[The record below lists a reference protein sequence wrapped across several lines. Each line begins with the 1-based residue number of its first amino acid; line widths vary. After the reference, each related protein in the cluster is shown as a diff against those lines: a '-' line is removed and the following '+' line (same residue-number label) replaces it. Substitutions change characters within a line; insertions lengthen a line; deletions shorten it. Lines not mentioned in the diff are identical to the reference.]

1 MSSVAPVTEHG
12 RVTLGRGVMGLA
24 LATLLVAMALSTTW
38 WPASKPIPG
47 ERVKFDAA
55 AWAADHWESTVLP
68 GITEKAVDVSV
79 LLPLIAQDPEAAG
92 AQYGH
97 HDGTSPYTYPVTVT
111 GTAGRAENGLLP
123 IEVPGLPQ
131 GTRVSV
137 QIGPAING
145 TALRDA
151 TGEISF
157 NDFVNQVD
165 YANVATELNNIT
177 KTEVLAGLDPAAL
190 EGKQVTVVGAASPLN
205 PQLMTITAVELQE
218 GS

>member
-1 MSSVAPVTEHG
+1 MSNADAVTRLRQVRLS
-12 RVTLGRGVMGLA
+12 RVVTGSA
-24 LATLLVAMALSTTW
+24 LAVLLVAMALSTTW

-47 ERVKFDAA
+47 ERVKFDAS

-68 GITEKAVDVSV
+68 GIKENAVDVSV

-92 AQYGH
+92 EQYGH
-97 HDGTSPYTYPVTVT
+97 RDGTSPYTFPVTVT
-111 GTAGRAENGLLP
+111 GTAGQAQNGLLP
-123 IEVPGLPQ
+123 IDVPGLPQ

-190 EGKQVTVVGAASPLN
+190 EGKQVTVTGATAPLN
-205 PQLMTITAVELQE
+205 PQLMTITAVEFRQNP
-218 GS
+218 